1 MQYIACSATIDD
13 LLMATLKDLGWGYNV
28 KLIKPRAYNEKDK
41 ILPSSIKHNY
51 VIVPDDSIDSK
62 AAVVS
67 K

>member
-1 MQYIACSATIDD
+1 
-13 LLMATLKDLGWGYNV
+13 MATLKDLGWGYNV